1 MWPVLAQAKTAKKD
15 RVAHETR
22 IMFAKTALGGPRPPL
37 LLCRMFTHDTVCAI
51 TDKDKN
57 TSTPS
62 MLINLSIQDYAVVD
76 QLEVDLDAGMTC
88 ITGETGAGKSIML
101 DALGL
106 CIGDRADSRAIRP
119 GAPRTDIAACFDV
132 NQNTRAQVWLSE
144 RDLEAAGDCILRRT
158 ITAEGRSRAYINGS
172 PATLSDCAD
181 LGQLLVDIHSQHAHQ
196 SLLRRSVQRSL
207 LDTYAG
213 AETLIVK
220 VSETAQRWR
229 VLQEEYSRLAGQTE
243 ESDARRALLTYQI
256 EELETLNPQP
266 GELEALEAQHKL
278 LANAAY
284 IIESAND
291 IAAGCEAQRDQ
302 LARLVQLA
310 NDERMTGSATDNL
323 RELLQSALIQ
333 LDEAQAETAR
343 FAASVEL
350 DPEGL
355 RAAEERLSALHD
367 LARKHRVQPDGL
379 HELLATLQAE
389 LESLAG
395 GTEQLASLE
404 EALGDTALAWRT
416 HAKALSERRRETA
429 VLLAQRVMVTL
440 TDLAMTK
447 CVFEIALIPFKF
459 DNPDPR
465 GAEDIEFL
473 IATNPGATPGPL
485 NKVASG
491 GELSR
496 ISLALQVVAA
506 DTATSPTMVFDEVDV
521 GIGGGIAEVVGDLL
535 RTLGKRSQVLVVTHQ
550 PQVAAKGH
558 QHLLVTK
565 TGEDAVHSELTLLD
579 GESRI
584 EEVGRMLGGAKLTES
599 TLAHA
604 REMLE
609 SS

>member
-1 MWPVLAQAKTAKKD
+1 
-15 RVAHETR
+15 
-22 IMFAKTALGGPRPPL
+22 
-37 LLCRMFTHDTVCAI
+37 
-51 TDKDKN
+51 
-57 TSTPS
+57 

-119 GAPRTDIAACFDV
+119 GAARTDIAACFDV
-132 NQNTRAQVWLSE
+132 SHNTRAQVWLSE
-144 RDLEAAGDCILRRT
+144 RDLESAGDCILRRT

-196 SLLRRSVQRSL
+196 SLLRRPIQRSL

-213 AETLIVK
+213 AETLIVE

-256 EELETLNPQP
+256 EELEVLNPQP

-284 IIESAND
+284 IIDSAND

-302 LARLVQLA
+302 LARIVQLA

-355 RAAEERLSALHD
+355 RAAEERLGALHD
-367 LARKHRVQPDGL
+367 MARKHRAQPDAL

-416 HAKALSERRRETA
+416 HAKALSERRREAA
-429 VLLAQRVMVTL
+429 VLLSQRVMETL

-447 CVFEIALIPFKF
+447 CVFEIALIPFKD

-473 IATNPGATPGPL
+473 IATNPGATPCPL

-535 RTLGKRSQVLVVTHQ
+535 RTLGERSQVLVVTHQ

-565 TGEDAVHSELTLLD
+565 TGEDAVHSELTLLA
-579 GESRI
+579 GAARI
-584 EEVGRMLGGAKLTES
+584 EEVGRMLGGAKLTDS

-609 SS
+609 GS

>member
-1 MWPVLAQAKTAKKD
+1 
-15 RVAHETR
+15 
-22 IMFAKTALGGPRPPL
+22 
-37 LLCRMFTHDTVCAI
+37 
-51 TDKDKN
+51 
-57 TSTPS
+57 

-119 GAPRTDIAACFDV
+119 GAARTDIAACFDV
-132 NQNTRAQVWLSE
+132 SHNTRAQVWLSE
-144 RDLEAAGDCILRRT
+144 RDLESAADCILRRT

-196 SLLRRSVQRSL
+196 SLLRRPIQRSL

-213 AETLIVK
+213 AETLIVE

-229 VLQEEYSRLAGQTE
+229 VLQEEHSRLAGQTE
-243 ESDARRALLTYQI
+243 ESDARRTLLTYQI
-256 EELETLNPQP
+256 EELEVLNPQP

-284 IIESAND
+284 IIDSAND

-302 LARLVQLA
+302 LARIVQLA

-367 LARKHRVQPDGL
+367 MARKHRAQPDAL

-395 GTEQLASLE
+395 GTEELASLE

-416 HAKALSERRRETA
+416 HAKALSERRREAA
-429 VLLAQRVMVTL
+429 VLLSQRVMETL

-447 CVFEIALIPFKF
+447 CVFEIALIPFKD

-535 RTLGKRSQVLVVTHQ
+535 RTLGERSQVLVVTHQ

-565 TGEDAVHSELTLLD
+565 TGEDAVHSELTLLAD
-579 GESRI
+579 AARI

-604 REMLE
+604 REMLQG
-609 SS
+609 S

>member
-1 MWPVLAQAKTAKKD
+1 
-15 RVAHETR
+15 
-22 IMFAKTALGGPRPPL
+22 
-37 LLCRMFTHDTVCAI
+37 
-51 TDKDKN
+51 
-57 TSTPS
+57 

-76 QLEVDLDAGMTC
+76 RLEVDLDEGMTC

-106 CIGDRADSRAIRP
+106 CIGDRADSKAIRP
-119 GAPRTDIAACFDV
+119 GAARTDIAACFDV
-132 NQNTRAQVWLSE
+132 SQNTRAQVWLAE

-172 PATLSDCAD
+172 PVTLSDCAD

-196 SLLRRSVQRSL
+196 SLLRRPVQRSL

-213 AETLIVK
+213 AETLIVE

-229 VLQEEYSRLAGQTE
+229 VLQEEYARLSGQTE
-243 ESDARRALLTYQI
+243 ESDARRALLSYQL
-256 EELETLNPQP
+256 EELEVLNPQP

-284 IIESAND
+284 IIDSAND

-302 LARLVQLA
+302 LARIVQLA

-367 LARKHRVQPDGL
+367 LARKHRVQPEAL
-379 HELLATLQAE
+379 HELLETLQAE

-416 HAKALSERRRETA
+416 HAKTLSERRREAA
-429 VLLAQRVMVTL
+429 VLLALRVMETL
-440 TDLAMTK
+440 TGLAMTK
-447 CVFEIALIPFKF
+447 CVFEIALIPLK
-459 DNPDPR
+459 DGSPDPR

-473 IATNPGATPGPL
+473 IATNPGAAPGPL

-521 GIGGGIAEVVGDLL
+521 GIGGGVAEVVGDLL

-565 TGEDAVHSELTLLD
+565 TGEDAVHSELMLLA

-584 EEVGRMLGGAKLTES
+584 KEVGRMLGGAKLTDS

>member
-1 MWPVLAQAKTAKKD
+1 
-15 RVAHETR
+15 
-22 IMFAKTALGGPRPPL
+22 
-37 LLCRMFTHDTVCAI
+37 
-51 TDKDKN
+51 
-57 TSTPS
+57 

-119 GAPRTDIAACFDV
+119 GAARTDIAACFDV
-132 NQNTRAQVWLSE
+132 SHNTRAQVWLSE
-144 RDLEAAGDCILRRT
+144 RDLESAGDCILRRT

-196 SLLRRSVQRSL
+196 SLLRRPIQRSL

-213 AETLIVK
+213 AETLIVE

-256 EELETLNPQP
+256 EELEVLNPQP

-284 IIESAND
+284 IIDSAND

-302 LARLVQLA
+302 LARIVQLA

-355 RAAEERLSALHD
+355 RAAEERLGALHD
-367 LARKHRVQPDGL
+367 MARKHRAQPDAL

-416 HAKALSERRRETA
+416 HAKALSERRRDA
-429 VLLAQRVMVTL
+429 AALLSKRVMETL

-447 CVFEIALIPFKF
+447 CVFEIALIPFKD

-565 TGEDAVHSELTLLD
+565 TGEDAVHSELTLLA
-579 GESRI
+579 GAARI
-584 EEVGRMLGGAKLTES
+584 EEVGRMLGGAKLTDS

-609 SS
+609 GS

>member
-1 MWPVLAQAKTAKKD
+1 
-15 RVAHETR
+15 
-22 IMFAKTALGGPRPPL
+22 
-37 LLCRMFTHDTVCAI
+37 
-51 TDKDKN
+51 
-57 TSTPS
+57 
-62 MLINLSIQDYAVVD
+62 MLINLSIKDYAVVD

-119 GAPRTDIAACFDV
+119 GAARTDIAACFDV
-132 NQNTRAQVWLSE
+132 SHNTRAQVWLSE
-144 RDLEAAGDCILRRT
+144 RDLESAADCILRRT

-196 SLLRRSVQRSL
+196 SLLRRPIQRSL

-213 AETLIVK
+213 AETLLVE
-220 VSETAQRWR
+220 VSETARRWR

-256 EELETLNPQP
+256 EELEVLNPQP

-302 LARLVQLA
+302 LARIVQLA

-355 RAAEERLSALHD
+355 RAAEGRLSALHD
-367 LARKHRVQPDGL
+367 MARKHRAQPDAL

-389 LESLAG
+389 LESLAS
-395 GTEQLASLE
+395 GTEELASLE

-416 HAKALSERRRETA
+416 NAKALSERRREAA
-429 VLLAQRVMVTL
+429 VLLSQRVMETL

-447 CVFEIALIPFKF
+447 CVFEIALIPFKD

-535 RTLGKRSQVLVVTHQ
+535 RTLGERSQVLVVTHQ

-565 TGEDAVHSELTLLD
+565 TGEDAVHSELTLLA
-579 GESRI
+579 GAARI
-584 EEVGRMLGGAKLTES
+584 EEVGRMLGGAKLTDS

-609 SS
+609 GS

>member
-1 MWPVLAQAKTAKKD
+1 
-15 RVAHETR
+15 
-22 IMFAKTALGGPRPPL
+22 
-37 LLCRMFTHDTVCAI
+37 
-51 TDKDKN
+51 
-57 TSTPS
+57 

-119 GAPRTDIAACFDV
+119 GAARTDIAACFDV
-132 NQNTRAQVWLSE
+132 SLNTRAQVWLSE
-144 RDLEAAGDCILRRT
+144 RDLESAGDCILRRT

-196 SLLRRSVQRSL
+196 SLLRRPIQRSL

-213 AETLIVK
+213 AETLIVE

-256 EELETLNPQP
+256 EELEVLNPQP

-284 IIESAND
+284 IIDSAND

-302 LARLVQLA
+302 LARIVQLA

-367 LARKHRVQPDGL
+367 MARKHRAQPDAL

-416 HAKALSERRRETA
+416 HAKALSERRRDA
-429 VLLAQRVMVTL
+429 AALLSKRVMETL

-447 CVFEIALIPFKF
+447 CVFEIALIPFKD

-485 NKVASG
+485 SKVASG

-535 RTLGKRSQVLVVTHQ
+535 RTLGERSQVLVVTHQ

-565 TGEDAVHSELTLLD
+565 TGEDAVHSELTMLA
-579 GESRI
+579 GAARI
-584 EEVGRMLGGAKLTES
+584 EEVGRMLGGAKLTDS

-609 SS
+609 GS

>member
-1 MWPVLAQAKTAKKD
+1 
-15 RVAHETR
+15 
-22 IMFAKTALGGPRPPL
+22 
-37 LLCRMFTHDTVCAI
+37 
-51 TDKDKN
+51 
-57 TSTPS
+57 

-119 GAPRTDIAACFDV
+119 GAARTDIAACFDV
-132 NQNTRAQVWLSE
+132 SLNTRAQVWLSE
-144 RDLEAAGDCILRRT
+144 RDLESAGDCILRRT

-196 SLLRRSVQRSL
+196 SLLRRPIQRSL

-213 AETLIVK
+213 AETLIVE

-256 EELETLNPQP
+256 EELEVLNPQP

-284 IIESAND
+284 IIDSAND

-302 LARLVQLA
+302 LARIVQLA

-367 LARKHRVQPDGL
+367 MARKHRAQPDAL

-416 HAKALSERRRETA
+416 HAKALSERRRDA
-429 VLLAQRVMVTL
+429 AALLSKRVMETL

-447 CVFEIALIPFKF
+447 CVFEIALIPFKD

-535 RTLGKRSQVLVVTHQ
+535 RTLGERSQVLVVTHQ

-565 TGEDAVHSELTLLD
+565 TGEDAVHSELTLLA
-579 GESRI
+579 GAARI
-584 EEVGRMLGGAKLTES
+584 EEVGRMLGGAKLTDS

-609 SS
+609 GS

>member
-1 MWPVLAQAKTAKKD
+1 
-15 RVAHETR
+15 
-22 IMFAKTALGGPRPPL
+22 
-37 LLCRMFTHDTVCAI
+37 
-51 TDKDKN
+51 
-57 TSTPS
+57 

-76 QLEVDLDAGMTC
+76 RLDVDLDAGMTC

-119 GAPRTDIAACFDV
+119 GAARTDIAACFDV
-132 NQNTRAQVWLSE
+132 SQNTRAQVWLSE
-144 RDLEAAGDCILRRT
+144 RDLEASGDCILRRT
-158 ITAEGRSRAYINGS
+158 ISAEGRSRAYINGS

-196 SLLRRSVQRSL
+196 SLLRRPVQRSL

-213 AETLIVK
+213 AETLTVE

-256 EELETLNPQP
+256 EELATLNPQP
-266 GELEALEAQHKL
+266 GELEALEAQHNL

-284 IIESAND
+284 IIDSAND
-291 IAAGCEAQRDQ
+291 IAAGCETQRDQ

-310 NDERMTGSATDNL
+310 NDDRMRGSATDNL

-367 LARKHRVQPDGL
+367 LARKHRVQPDAL

-416 HAKALSERRRETA
+416 QAKALSERRREAA
-429 VLLAQRVMVTL
+429 VLLARRVMETL

-447 CVFEIALIPFKF
+447 CVFEIALIPFKD

-521 GIGGGIAEVVGDLL
+521 GIGGGVAEVVGHLL
-535 RTLGKRSQVLVVTHQ
+535 RTLGERNQVLVVTHQ

-565 TGEDAVHSELTLLD
+565 TGEDAVHSELTQLA

-584 EEVGRMLGGAKLTES
+584 REVGRMLGGEKLTDS

>member
-1 MWPVLAQAKTAKKD
+1 
-15 RVAHETR
+15 
-22 IMFAKTALGGPRPPL
+22 
-37 LLCRMFTHDTVCAI
+37 
-51 TDKDKN
+51 
-57 TSTPS
+57 
-62 MLINLSIQDYAVVD
+62 MLINLSIKDYAVVD

-119 GAPRTDIAACFDV
+119 GAARTDIAACFDV
-132 NQNTRAQVWLSE
+132 SHNTRAQVWLSE
-144 RDLEAAGDCILRRT
+144 RDLESAADCILRRT

-196 SLLRRSVQRSL
+196 SLLRRPIQRSL

-213 AETLIVK
+213 AETLLVE

-256 EELETLNPQP
+256 EELEVLNPQP

-284 IIESAND
+284 IIDSAND

-302 LARLVQLA
+302 LARIVQLA

-355 RAAEERLSALHD
+355 RAAEGRLSALHD
-367 LARKHRVQPDGL
+367 MARKHRAQPDAL

-389 LESLAG
+389 LESLAS
-395 GTEQLASLE
+395 GTEELASLE

-416 HAKALSERRRETA
+416 HAKALSERRREAA
-429 VLLAQRVMVTL
+429 VLLSQRVMETL

-447 CVFEIALIPFKF
+447 CVFEIALIPFKD

-535 RTLGKRSQVLVVTHQ
+535 RTLGERSQVLVVTHQ

-565 TGEDAVHSELTLLD
+565 TGEDAVHSELTLLA
-579 GESRI
+579 GAARI
-584 EEVGRMLGGAKLTES
+584 EEVGRMLGGAKLTDS

-609 SS
+609 GS

>member
-1 MWPVLAQAKTAKKD
+1 
-15 RVAHETR
+15 
-22 IMFAKTALGGPRPPL
+22 
-37 LLCRMFTHDTVCAI
+37 
-51 TDKDKN
+51 
-57 TSTPS
+57 

-76 QLEVDLDAGMTC
+76 QLEVDLNPGMTC

-119 GAPRTDIAACFDV
+119 GAARTDIAACFDV
-132 NQNTRAQVWLSE
+132 SHNTRAQVWLAE
-144 RDLEAAGDCILRRT
+144 RDLDASGDCILRRT

-196 SLLRRSVQRSL
+196 SLLRRPVQRNL

-213 AETLIVK
+213 AEALIVD

-229 VLQEEYSRLAGQTE
+229 VLQEDYTRLAGQTE
-243 ESDARRALLTYQI
+243 EFDARKALLTYQI
-256 EELETLNPQP
+256 AELESLNPQV
-266 GELEALEAQHKL
+266 GELEQLETQHQV
-278 LANAAY
+278 LANAAF
-284 IIESAND
+284 IIDSAND
-291 IAAGCEAQRDQ
+291 IASGCESQRDQ

-310 NDERMTGSATDNL
+310 NDGRMATSATDNL

-355 RAAEERLSALHD
+355 KATEERMSALHD
-367 LARKHRVQPDGL
+367 LARKHRVTPEAL
-379 HELLATLQAE
+379 PELLSSLQAE
-389 LESLAG
+389 LASLMG
-395 GTEQLASLE
+395 GSEQL
-404 EALGDTALAWRT
+404 EALEQALTDTALAWRT
-416 HAKALSERRRETA
+416 HAKALSEQRRETA
-429 VLLAQRVMVTL
+429 TKLAHRVMETL
-440 TDLAMTK
+440 DGLAMNK
-447 CVFEIALIPFKF
+447 CVFEIALIPFR
-459 DNPDPR
+459 DENPDPR

-506 DTATSPTMVFDEVDV
+506 DTATSPTMIFDEVDV
-521 GIGGGIAEVVGDLL
+521 GIGGGVAEVVGDLL
-535 RTLGKRSQVLVVTHQ
+535 HTLGKLSQVLVVTHQ
-550 PQVAAKGH
+550 PQVAAKGN

-565 TGEDAVHSELTLLD
+565 TGDKKVHSELTMLD
-579 GESRI
+579 GQARI
-584 EEVGRMLGGAKLTES
+584 EEVGRMLGGAKLTVS

-604 REMLE
+604 KEMLE

>member
-1 MWPVLAQAKTAKKD
+1 
-15 RVAHETR
+15 
-22 IMFAKTALGGPRPPL
+22 
-37 LLCRMFTHDTVCAI
+37 
-51 TDKDKN
+51 
-57 TSTPS
+57 

-119 GAPRTDIAACFDV
+119 GAARTDIAACFDV
-132 NQNTRAQVWLSE
+132 SHNTRAQVWLSE
-144 RDLEAAGDCILRRT
+144 RDLESAGDCILRRT
-158 ITAEGRSRAYINGS
+158 IAAEGRSRAYINGS

-196 SLLRRSVQRSL
+196 SLLRRPIQRSL

-213 AETLIVK
+213 AETLIVE

-256 EELETLNPQP
+256 EELEVLNPQP

-284 IIESAND
+284 IIDSAND

-302 LARLVQLA
+302 LARIVQLA

-355 RAAEERLSALHD
+355 RAAEERLGALHD
-367 LARKHRVQPDGL
+367 MARKHRAQPDAL

-416 HAKALSERRRETA
+416 HAKALSERRRDA
-429 VLLAQRVMVTL
+429 AALLSKRVMETL

-447 CVFEIALIPFKF
+447 CVFEIALIPFKD

-535 RTLGKRSQVLVVTHQ
+535 RTLGERSQVLVVTHQ

-565 TGEDAVHSELTLLD
+565 TGEDAVHSELTLLA
-579 GESRI
+579 GAARI
-584 EEVGRMLGGAKLTES
+584 EEVGRMLGGAKLTDS

-609 SS
+609 GS

>member
-1 MWPVLAQAKTAKKD
+1 
-15 RVAHETR
+15 
-22 IMFAKTALGGPRPPL
+22 
-37 LLCRMFTHDTVCAI
+37 
-51 TDKDKN
+51 
-57 TSTPS
+57 

-76 QLEVDLDAGMTC
+76 QLEVDLGAGMTC

-119 GAPRTDIAACFDV
+119 GAARTDIAACFDV
-132 NQNTRAQVWLSE
+132 THNTRAQVWLSE
-144 RDLEAAGDCILRRT
+144 RDLESAGDCILRRT

-196 SLLRRSVQRSL
+196 SLLRRPIQRSL

-213 AETLIVK
+213 AETLIVE

-256 EELETLNPQP
+256 EELEVLNPQP

-284 IIESAND
+284 IIDSAND

-302 LARLVQLA
+302 LARIVQLA
-310 NDERMTGSATDNL
+310 NDERMTGSATNNL

-355 RAAEERLSALHD
+355 KAAEERLSALHD
-367 LARKHRVQPDGL
+367 MARKHRAQPDAL

-416 HAKALSERRRETA
+416 HAKALSERRRDA
-429 VLLAQRVMVTL
+429 AALLSKRVMETL

-447 CVFEIALIPFKF
+447 CVFEIALIPFKD

-535 RTLGKRSQVLVVTHQ
+535 RTLGERSQVLVVTHQ

-565 TGEDAVHSELTLLD
+565 TGEDAVHSELTLLA
-579 GESRI
+579 GAARI
-584 EEVGRMLGGAKLTES
+584 EEVGRMLGGAKLTDS

-604 REMLE
+604 REMLQG
-609 SS
+609 S

>member
-1 MWPVLAQAKTAKKD
+1 MP
-15 RVAHETR
+15 
-22 IMFAKTALGGPRPPL
+22 F
-37 LLCRMFTHDTVCAI
+37 
-51 TDKDKN
+51 
-57 TSTPS
+57 

-76 QLEVDLDAGMTC
+76 RLEVDLDEGMTC

-106 CIGDRADSRAIRP
+106 CIGDRADSKAIRP
-119 GAPRTDIAACFDV
+119 GAARTDIAACFDV
-132 NQNTRAQVWLSE
+132 SQNTRAQVWLAE

-172 PATLSDCAD
+172 PVTLSDCAD

-196 SLLRRSVQRSL
+196 SLLRRPVQRSL

-213 AETLIVK
+213 AETLIVE

-229 VLQEEYSRLAGQTE
+229 VLQEEYARLSGQTE

-256 EELETLNPQP
+256 EELATLNPQP

-284 IIESAND
+284 IIDSAND
-291 IAAGCEAQRDQ
+291 ITAGCEAQRDQ

-310 NDERMTGSATDNL
+310 NDDRMTGSATDNL

-343 FAASVEL
+343 FAAAVEL

-355 RAAEERLSALHD
+355 RTAEERLSALHD
-367 LARKHRVQPDGL
+367 LARKHRVQPDAL

-416 HAKALSERRRETA
+416 HAKALSERRREAA
-429 VLLAQRVMVTL
+429 VLLAQRVMETL

-447 CVFEIALIPFKF
+447 CVFEIALIPFK
-459 DNPDPR
+459 DSSPDPR

-473 IATNPGATPGPL
+473 IATNPGAAPGPL

-521 GIGGGIAEVVGDLL
+521 GIGGGVAEVVGDLL

-550 PQVAAKGH
+550 PQVAAKGL

-565 TGEDAVHSELTLLD
+565 TGEDAVHSQLTLLA

-584 EEVGRMLGGAKLTES
+584 KEVGRMLGGAKLTDS

>member
-1 MWPVLAQAKTAKKD
+1 
-15 RVAHETR
+15 
-22 IMFAKTALGGPRPPL
+22 
-37 LLCRMFTHDTVCAI
+37 
-51 TDKDKN
+51 
-57 TSTPS
+57 

-76 QLEVDLDAGMTC
+76 QLEVDLEAGMTC

-132 NQNTRAQVWLSE
+132 SQNTRAQVWLSE

-196 SLLRRSVQRSL
+196 SLLRRPVQRSL

-213 AETLIVK
+213 AETLIVE

-256 EELETLNPQP
+256 EEMETLNPQP
-266 GELEALEAQHKL
+266 GELEALEARHKL

-284 IIESAND
+284 IIDSAND

-310 NDERMTGSATDNL
+310 NDDRMTGSATDNL

-367 LARKHRVQPDGL
+367 LARKHRVQPDAL

-389 LESLAG
+389 LESLVG

-416 HAKALSERRRETA
+416 HAKALSERRREAA
-429 VLLAQRVMVTL
+429 VLLAQRVMATL
-440 TDLAMTK
+440 TDLTMTK
-447 CVFEIALIPFKF
+447 CVFEIALIPFKD

-521 GIGGGIAEVVGDLL
+521 GIGGDIAEVVGDLL

>member
-1 MWPVLAQAKTAKKD
+1 
-15 RVAHETR
+15 
-22 IMFAKTALGGPRPPL
+22 
-37 LLCRMFTHDTVCAI
+37 
-51 TDKDKN
+51 
-57 TSTPS
+57 

-119 GAPRTDIAACFDV
+119 GAARTDIAACFDV
-132 NQNTRAQVWLSE
+132 THNTRAQVWLSE
-144 RDLEAAGDCILRRT
+144 RDLESAGDCILRRT

-196 SLLRRSVQRSL
+196 SLLRRPIQRSL

-213 AETLIVK
+213 AETLIVE

-229 VLQEEYSRLAGQTE
+229 VLQVEYSRLAGQTE
-243 ESDARRALLTYQI
+243 ESDARRALLAYQI
-256 EELETLNPQP
+256 EELEVLNPQP
-266 GELEALEAQHKL
+266 GELEALEAQYKL

-284 IIESAND
+284 IIDSANS

-302 LARLVQLA
+302 LARIVQLA

-367 LARKHRVQPDGL
+367 MARKHRAQPAAL

-395 GTEQLASLE
+395 GTEELASLE
-404 EALGDTALAWRT
+404 EVLDDTALAWRT
-416 HAKALSERRRETA
+416 HAKALSERRREAA
-429 VLLAQRVMVTL
+429 VLLSQRVMETL
-440 TDLAMTK
+440 ADLAMTK
-447 CVFEIALIPFKF
+447 CVFEIALIPFK
-459 DNPDPR
+459 DDKPDPR
-465 GAEDIEFL
+465 GTEDIEFL

-535 RTLGKRSQVLVVTHQ
+535 RTLGERSQVLVVTHQ

-565 TGEDAVHSELTLLD
+565 TGEDAVHSELTSLA
-579 GESRI
+579 GAARV
-584 EEVGRMLGGAKLTES
+584 EEVGRMLGGAKLTDS

-609 SS
+609 GS

>member
-1 MWPVLAQAKTAKKD
+1 
-15 RVAHETR
+15 
-22 IMFAKTALGGPRPPL
+22 
-37 LLCRMFTHDTVCAI
+37 
-51 TDKDKN
+51 
-57 TSTPS
+57 

-119 GAPRTDIAACFDV
+119 GPARTDIAACFDV
-132 NQNTRAQVWLSE
+132 SHNTRAQVWLSE
-144 RDLEAAGDCILRRT
+144 RDLESAGDCILRRT

-172 PATLSDCAD
+172 PATLSDCAG

-196 SLLRRSVQRSL
+196 SLLRRPIQRSL

-213 AETLIVK
+213 AETLIVE

-256 EELETLNPQP
+256 EELEVLNPQP
-266 GELEALEAQHKL
+266 GELEALEARHNL

-284 IIESAND
+284 IIDSAND

-302 LARLVQLA
+302 LARIVQLA
-310 NDERMTGSATDNL
+310 SDERMTGSATDNL

-367 LARKHRVQPDGL
+367 MARKHRAQPDAL

-416 HAKALSERRRETA
+416 HAKALSERRREAA
-429 VLLAQRVMVTL
+429 VLLSQRVMETL
-440 TDLAMTK
+440 ADLAMTK
-447 CVFEIALIPFKF
+447 CVFEIALIPFKD

-565 TGEDAVHSELTLLD
+565 TGEDAVHSQLTLLA
-579 GESRI
+579 GAARI
-584 EEVGRMLGGAKLTES
+584 EEVGRMLGGAKLTDS

-609 SS
+609 GS

>member
-1 MWPVLAQAKTAKKD
+1 
-15 RVAHETR
+15 
-22 IMFAKTALGGPRPPL
+22 
-37 LLCRMFTHDTVCAI
+37 
-51 TDKDKN
+51 
-57 TSTPS
+57 

-76 QLEVDLDAGMTC
+76 QLEVDLEAGMTC

-132 NQNTRAQVWLSE
+132 SQNTRAQVWLSE

-158 ITAEGRSRAYINGS
+158 ITAGGRSRAYINGS

-196 SLLRRSVQRSL
+196 SLLRRPVQRSL

-213 AETLIVK
+213 AETLIVE

-266 GELEALEAQHKL
+266 GELGALEAQHKL

-284 IIESAND
+284 IIDSAND

-310 NDERMTGSATDNL
+310 NDDRMTGSATDNL

-367 LARKHRVQPDGL
+367 LARKHRVQPDAL

-389 LESLAG
+389 LESLVG

-416 HAKALSERRRETA
+416 HAKALSERRREAA
-429 VLLAQRVMVTL
+429 VLLAQRVMATL

-447 CVFEIALIPFKF
+447 CVFEIALIPFKD

-521 GIGGGIAEVVGDLL
+521 GIGGGVAEVVGDLL

-579 GESRI
+579 GGSRI
-584 EEVGRMLGGAKLTES
+584 EEVGRMLGGAKLTDS

>member
-1 MWPVLAQAKTAKKD
+1 
-15 RVAHETR
+15 
-22 IMFAKTALGGPRPPL
+22 
-37 LLCRMFTHDTVCAI
+37 
-51 TDKDKN
+51 
-57 TSTPS
+57 

-76 QLEVDLDAGMTC
+76 QLEVDLEAGMTC
-88 ITGETGAGKSIML
+88 ITGETGAGKSIVL

-106 CIGDRADSRAIRP
+106 CIGDRADSKAIRP
-119 GAPRTDIAACFDV
+119 GALRTDIAACFDV
-132 NQNTRAQVWLSE
+132 SQNTRAQVWLSE

-196 SLLRRSVQRSL
+196 SLLRRPVQRSL

-213 AETLIVK
+213 AETLIVE

-256 EELETLNPQP
+256 EELETLNPQA

-284 IIESAND
+284 IIKSAND

-310 NDERMTGSATDNL
+310 NDERITGSATDNL

-416 HAKALSERRRETA
+416 HAKALSERRREAA
-429 VLLAQRVMVTL
+429 VLLAHRVMATL

-447 CVFEIALIPFKF
+447 CVFEIALIPFK
-459 DNPDPR
+459 DGNPDPR

-579 GESRI
+579 SESRI
-584 EEVGRMLGGAKLTES
+584 EEVGRMLGGAKLTDS

>member
-1 MWPVLAQAKTAKKD
+1 
-15 RVAHETR
+15 
-22 IMFAKTALGGPRPPL
+22 
-37 LLCRMFTHDTVCAI
+37 
-51 TDKDKN
+51 
-57 TSTPS
+57 

-76 QLEVDLDAGMTC
+76 QLEVDLEAGMTC

-132 NQNTRAQVWLSE
+132 SQNTRAQVWLSE

-196 SLLRRSVQRSL
+196 SLLRRPVQRSL

-213 AETLIVK
+213 AETLIVE

-229 VLQEEYSRLAGQTE
+229 VLQEEYSRLAGQIE

-284 IIESAND
+284 IIDSAND

-310 NDERMTGSATDNL
+310 NDDRMTGSATDNL

-367 LARKHRVQPDGL
+367 LARKHRVQPDAL

-389 LESLAG
+389 LESLVG

-416 HAKALSERRRETA
+416 HAKALSERRREAA
-429 VLLAQRVMVTL
+429 VLLAQRVMATL

-447 CVFEIALIPFKF
+447 CVFEIALIPFKD

-521 GIGGGIAEVVGDLL
+521 GIGGGVAEVVGDLL

-579 GESRI
+579 GGSRI
-584 EEVGRMLGGAKLTES
+584 EEVGRMLGGAKLTDS

>member
-1 MWPVLAQAKTAKKD
+1 
-15 RVAHETR
+15 
-22 IMFAKTALGGPRPPL
+22 
-37 LLCRMFTHDTVCAI
+37 
-51 TDKDKN
+51 
-57 TSTPS
+57 

-76 QLEVDLDAGMTC
+76 QLEVDLEAGMTC

-132 NQNTRAQVWLSE
+132 SQNTRAQVWLSE

-196 SLLRRSVQRSL
+196 SLLRRPVQRSL

-213 AETLIVK
+213 AETLIVE

-284 IIESAND
+284 IIDSAND

-310 NDERMTGSATDNL
+310 NDDRMTGSATDNL

-367 LARKHRVQPDGL
+367 LARKHRVQPDAL

-416 HAKALSERRRETA
+416 QAKALSERRREAA
-429 VLLAQRVMVTL
+429 VLLARRVMETL
-440 TDLAMTK
+440 TDLAMIK
-447 CVFEIALIPFKF
+447 CVFEIALIPFKD

-521 GIGGGIAEVVGDLL
+521 GIGGGVAEVVGHLL
-535 RTLGKRSQVLVVTHQ
+535 RTLGERNQVLVVTHQ

-565 TGEDAVHSELTLLD
+565 TGEDAVHSELTQLA

-584 EEVGRMLGGAKLTES
+584 REVGRMLGGEKLTDS

>member
-1 MWPVLAQAKTAKKD
+1 
-15 RVAHETR
+15 
-22 IMFAKTALGGPRPPL
+22 
-37 LLCRMFTHDTVCAI
+37 
-51 TDKDKN
+51 
-57 TSTPS
+57 

-76 QLEVDLDAGMTC
+76 QLEVDLEAGMTC

-132 NQNTRAQVWLSE
+132 SQNTRAQVWLSE

-196 SLLRRSVQRSL
+196 SLLRRPVQRSL

-213 AETLIVK
+213 AETLIVE

-229 VLQEEYSRLAGQTE
+229 VLQEEYSRLAGQIE

-266 GELEALEAQHKL
+266 GELGALEAQHKL

-284 IIESAND
+284 IIDSAND

-310 NDERMTGSATDNL
+310 NDDRMTGSATDNL

-367 LARKHRVQPDGL
+367 LARKHRAQPDAL

-389 LESLAG
+389 LESLVG

-416 HAKALSERRRETA
+416 HAKALSERRREAA
-429 VLLAQRVMVTL
+429 VLLAQRVMATL

-447 CVFEIALIPFKF
+447 CVFEIALIPFKD

-521 GIGGGIAEVVGDLL
+521 GIGGGVAEVVGDLL

-579 GESRI
+579 GGSRI
-584 EEVGRMLGGAKLTES
+584 EEVGRMLGGAKLTDS

>member
-1 MWPVLAQAKTAKKD
+1 
-15 RVAHETR
+15 
-22 IMFAKTALGGPRPPL
+22 
-37 LLCRMFTHDTVCAI
+37 
-51 TDKDKN
+51 
-57 TSTPS
+57 

-76 QLEVDLDAGMTC
+76 RLEVDLDAGMTC

-132 NQNTRAQVWLSE
+132 SQNTRAQVWLSE

-196 SLLRRSVQRSL
+196 SLLRRPVQRSL

-213 AETLIVK
+213 AESLIVE

-229 VLQEEYSRLAGQTE
+229 VLQEEYARLAGQTE

-284 IIESAND
+284 IIDSAND

-310 NDERMTGSATDNL
+310 NDDRMTGSTTDNL

-367 LARKHRVQPDGL
+367 LARKHRVQPDAL

-404 EALGDTALAWRT
+404 EALGDTALAWRA
-416 HAKALSERRRETA
+416 HAKALSERRRDAA
-429 VLLAQRVMVTL
+429 VLLAQRVMETL

-447 CVFEIALIPFKF
+447 CIFEIALIPFKD

-521 GIGGGIAEVVGDLL
+521 GIGGGVAEVVGDLL

-579 GESRI
+579 DESRI
-584 EEVGRMLGGAKLTES
+584 EEVGRMLGGSKLTDS

>member
-1 MWPVLAQAKTAKKD
+1 
-15 RVAHETR
+15 
-22 IMFAKTALGGPRPPL
+22 
-37 LLCRMFTHDTVCAI
+37 
-51 TDKDKN
+51 
-57 TSTPS
+57 

-119 GAPRTDIAACFDV
+119 GAARTDIAACFDV
-132 NQNTRAQVWLSE
+132 THNTRAQVWLSE
-144 RDLEAAGDCILRRT
+144 RDLESAGDCILRRI

-196 SLLRRSVQRSL
+196 SLLRRPIQRSL

-213 AETLIVK
+213 AETLLVE

-243 ESDARRALLTYQI
+243 ESDARSALLTYQI
-256 EELETLNPQP
+256 EELEVLNPQP

-284 IIESAND
+284 IIDSAND

-302 LARLVQLA
+302 LARIVQLA

-355 RAAEERLSALHD
+355 RAAEGRLSALHD
-367 LARKHRVQPDGL
+367 MARKHRAQPDAL

-395 GTEQLASLE
+395 GTEELASLE

-416 HAKALSERRRETA
+416 HAKALSERRREAA
-429 VLLAQRVMVTL
+429 VLLSQRVMETL

-447 CVFEIALIPFKF
+447 CVFEIALIPFK
-459 DNPDPR
+459 DHNPDPR
-465 GAEDIEFL
+465 GAENIEFL

-535 RTLGKRSQVLVVTHQ
+535 RTLGERSQVLVVTHQ

-565 TGEDAVHSELTLLD
+565 TGEDAVHSELTLLA
-579 GESRI
+579 GAARI
-584 EEVGRMLGGAKLTES
+584 EEVGRMLGGAKLTDS

-604 REMLE
+604 REMLQG
-609 SS
+609 S

>member
-1 MWPVLAQAKTAKKD
+1 
-15 RVAHETR
+15 
-22 IMFAKTALGGPRPPL
+22 
-37 LLCRMFTHDTVCAI
+37 
-51 TDKDKN
+51 
-57 TSTPS
+57 

-76 QLEVDLDAGMTC
+76 RLEVDLEAGMTC

-106 CIGDRADSRAIRP
+106 CIGDRADSKAIRP
-119 GAPRTDIAACFDV
+119 GAARTDIAACFDV
-132 NQNTRAQVWLSE
+132 SQNTRAQVWLAE
-144 RDLEAAGDCILRRT
+144 RDLEAAGECILRRT

-196 SLLRRSVQRSL
+196 SLLRRPVQRSL

-213 AETLIVK
+213 AETLIVE

-229 VLQEEYSRLAGQTE
+229 VLQEEYARLSGQTE

-256 EELETLNPQP
+256 EELATLNPQP

-284 IIESAND
+284 IIDSAND
-291 IAAGCEAQRDQ
+291 ISAGCEAQRDQ

-310 NDERMTGSATDNL
+310 NDDRMTGSATDNL

-343 FAASVEL
+343 FAAAVEL

-389 LESLAG
+389 LDSLAG
-395 GTEQLASLE
+395 GTGQLASLE
-404 EALGDTALAWRT
+404 ETLGDTALAWRT
-416 HAKALSERRRETA
+416 HAKSLSERRREAA
-429 VLLAQRVMVTL
+429 VLLAQRVMETL

-447 CVFEIALIPFKF
+447 CVFEIALIPFK
-459 DNPDPR
+459 DGSPDPR

-473 IATNPGATPGPL
+473 IATNPGAAPGPL

-521 GIGGGIAEVVGDLL
+521 GIGGDVAEVVGDLL

-565 TGEDAVHSELTLLD
+565 TGEDAMHSELTSLA

-584 EEVGRMLGGAKLTES
+584 EEVGRMLGGTKLTDS

>member
-1 MWPVLAQAKTAKKD
+1 
-15 RVAHETR
+15 
-22 IMFAKTALGGPRPPL
+22 
-37 LLCRMFTHDTVCAI
+37 
-51 TDKDKN
+51 
-57 TSTPS
+57 

-76 QLEVDLDAGMTC
+76 QLEVDLNPGMTC

-119 GAPRTDIAACFDV
+119 GAARTDIAACFDV
-132 NQNTRAQVWLSE
+132 SHNTRAQVWLAE
-144 RDLEAAGDCILRRT
+144 RDLDASGDCILRRT

-196 SLLRRSVQRSL
+196 SLLRRPVQRNL

-213 AETLIVK
+213 AEALIVD

-229 VLQEEYSRLAGQTE
+229 VLQEDYTRLAGQTE
-243 ESDARRALLTYQI
+243 EFDARKALLTYQI
-256 EELETLNPQP
+256 AELESLNPQV
-266 GELEALEAQHKL
+266 GELEQLETQHQV
-278 LANAAY
+278 LANAAF
-284 IIESAND
+284 IIDSAND
-291 IAAGCEAQRDQ
+291 IASGCESQRDQ

-310 NDERMTGSATDNL
+310 NDGRMATSATDNL

-355 RAAEERLSALHD
+355 RATEERMSALHD
-367 LARKHRVQPDGL
+367 LARKHRVTPEAL
-379 HELLATLQAE
+379 PELLSSLQAE
-389 LESLAG
+389 LASLMG
-395 GTEQLASLE
+395 GSEQL
-404 EALGDTALAWRT
+404 EALEQALKDTALAWRT
-416 HAKALSERRRETA
+416 HAKALSEQRRETA
-429 VLLAQRVMVTL
+429 TKLAHRVMETL
-440 TDLAMTK
+440 DGLAMNK
-447 CVFEIALIPFKF
+447 CVFEIALIPFR
-459 DNPDPR
+459 DENPDPR

-506 DTATSPTMVFDEVDV
+506 DTATSPTMIFDEVDV
-521 GIGGGIAEVVGDLL
+521 GIGGGVAEVVGDLL
-535 RTLGKRSQVLVVTHQ
+535 HTLGKLSQVLVVTHQ
-550 PQVAAKGH
+550 PQVAAKGN

-565 TGEDAVHSELTLLD
+565 TGDKKVHSELTMLD
-579 GESRI
+579 GQARI
-584 EEVGRMLGGAKLTES
+584 EEVGRMLGGAKLTVS

-604 REMLE
+604 KEMLE

>member
-1 MWPVLAQAKTAKKD
+1 
-15 RVAHETR
+15 
-22 IMFAKTALGGPRPPL
+22 
-37 LLCRMFTHDTVCAI
+37 
-51 TDKDKN
+51 
-57 TSTPS
+57 

-76 QLEVDLDAGMTC
+76 RLEVDLDEGMTC

-106 CIGDRADSRAIRP
+106 CIGDRADSKAIRP
-119 GAPRTDIAACFDV
+119 GAARTDIAACFDV
-132 NQNTRAQVWLSE
+132 SQNTRAQVWLAE

-172 PATLSDCAD
+172 PVTLSDCAD

-196 SLLRRSVQRSL
+196 SLLRRPVQRSL

-213 AETLIVK
+213 AETLIVE

-229 VLQEEYSRLAGQTE
+229 VLQEEYARLSGQTE

-256 EELETLNPQP
+256 EELATLNPQP

-284 IIESAND
+284 IIDSAND
-291 IAAGCEAQRDQ
+291 ITAGCEAQRDQ

-310 NDERMTGSATDNL
+310 NDDRMTGSATDNL

-343 FAASVEL
+343 FAAAVEL

-367 LARKHRVQPDGL
+367 LARKHRVQPDAL

-389 LESLAG
+389 LKLLTG
-395 GTEQLASLE
+395 GTKQLASLE
-404 EALGDTALAWRT
+404 ETLGDTALAWRT
-416 HAKALSERRRETA
+416 LAKALSERRREAA
-429 VLLAQRVMVTL
+429 VLLAQRVMETL

-447 CVFEIALIPFKF
+447 CVFEIALIPFK
-459 DNPDPR
+459 DRSPDPR

-473 IATNPGATPGPL
+473 IATNPGAAPGPL

-521 GIGGGIAEVVGDLL
+521 GIGGGVAEVVGDLL

-550 PQVAAKGH
+550 PQVAAKSH

-565 TGEDAVHSELTLLD
+565 TGEDAVHSELTLLA

-584 EEVGRMLGGAKLTES
+584 KEVGRMLGGAKLTDS

>member
-1 MWPVLAQAKTAKKD
+1 
-15 RVAHETR
+15 
-22 IMFAKTALGGPRPPL
+22 
-37 LLCRMFTHDTVCAI
+37 
-51 TDKDKN
+51 
-57 TSTPS
+57 
-62 MLINLSIQDYAVVD
+62 MLINLSIKDYAVVD

-119 GAPRTDIAACFDV
+119 GAARTDIAACFDV
-132 NQNTRAQVWLSE
+132 SHNTRAQVWLSE
-144 RDLEAAGDCILRRT
+144 RDLESAADCILRRT

-196 SLLRRSVQRSL
+196 SLLRRPIQRSL

-213 AETLIVK
+213 AETLLVE

-229 VLQEEYSRLAGQTE
+229 VLQEEYSRLSGQTE

-256 EELETLNPQP
+256 EELEVLNPQP

-302 LARLVQLA
+302 LARIVQLA

-355 RAAEERLSALHD
+355 RAAEGRLSALHD
-367 LARKHRVQPDGL
+367 MARKHRAQPDAL

-389 LESLAG
+389 LESLAS
-395 GTEQLASLE
+395 GTEELASLE

-416 HAKALSERRRETA
+416 HAKALSERRREAA
-429 VLLAQRVMVTL
+429 VLLSQRVMETL

-447 CVFEIALIPFKF
+447 CVFEIALIPFKD

-535 RTLGKRSQVLVVTHQ
+535 RTLGERSQVLVVTHQ

-565 TGEDAVHSELTLLD
+565 TGEDAVHSELTLLA
-579 GESRI
+579 GAARI
-584 EEVGRMLGGAKLTES
+584 EEVGRMLGGAKLTDS

-609 SS
+609 GS